1 DILDSSE
8 RFFADFEAVLA
19 NMGETEFQA
28 YQQGLKTLLL
38 EKPKNMGEKFARFWR
53 DADIGR
59 TTFDTNEAIAAEVD
73 LLTLDDV
80 RALYQHALLEQG
92 RPWVIITQRG
102 QVQNAGA
109 LTSLPRDQLRSLTVT
124 AGEGPGP
131 SALSQKQKKQRKERQ
146 HDESRL
152 YYWCRLRHR
161 SGHRQSPVRAGL
173 AAGAGGH

>member
-1 DILDSSE
+1 
-8 RFFADFEAVLA
+8 
-19 NMGETEFQA
+19 FQA

-92 RPWVIITQRG
+92 RPWVIITQGG

-109 LTSLPRDQLRSLTVT
+109 MTGLPSKQMQRCT
-124 AGEGPGP
+124 G
-131 SALSQKQKKQRKERQ
+131 SARE
-146 HDESRL
+146 
-152 YYWCRLRHR
+152 
-161 SGHRQSPVRAGL
+161 
-173 AAGAGGH
+173 